1 MANASAGWCR
11 GGIGGLKF
19 QFPDRGKDVS
29 RWAAGRSAAQHA
41 ITQVPT
47 QAESLLSDC
56 DKKDYYGGG
65 IRASRVR
72 KRKSFPSR

>member
-1 MANASAGWCR
+1 MANASAWWCR

-41 ITQVPT
+41 SRFPRKLKVCFPTATKKIITGAGSA
-47 QAESLLSDC
+47 QA
-56 DKKDYYGGG
+56 G
-65 IRASRVR
+65 
-72 KRKSFPSR
+72 